1 MGGSGSSTS
10 GVDDKSVADLSR
22 TCANLQVFSRHLDF
36 SSADNLLFLFVFIY
50 ISDFDFIINILESS

>member
-22 TCANLQVFSRHLDF
+22 TCANLQVFSRHFDF

-50 ISDFDFIINILESS
+50 IFQILILLELF